1 MLISAEEK
9 LAVTLRY
16 LATGESYESL
26 QNQFRIHKSTICKFL
41 PDVCEAIYSTL
52 KEEYFILPSSQ
63 NAWLKLA
70 EGTEKRWQFPNSF
83 AAADGKHVAIYHPH
97 RTGSTINN

>member
-9 LAVTLRY
+9 LAVT
-16 LATGESYESL
+16 ESYESL
-26 QNQFRIHKSTICKFL
+26 QYQFCIHKSTIRKFL
-41 PDVCEAIYSTL
+41 PDACEAIYSTL

-63 NAWLKLA
+63 NTWLKLT
-70 EGTEKRWQFPNSF
+70 EGAEKRWQFPNSF

-97 RTGSTINN
+97 RTGSTFNN

>member
-9 LAVTLRY
+9 LAVT
-16 LATGESYESL
+16 ESYESL
-26 QNQFRIHKSTICKFL
+26 QYQFRIHKSTICKFL

-52 KEEYFILPSSQ
+52 K
-63 NAWLKLA
+63 A
-70 EGTEKRWQFPNSF
+70 EGAEKRWQFPNSF

-97 RTGSTINN
+97 RTGSTFNN